1 METGEIDPEEIALSA
16 SALAPN
22 QEVDYSVKWLV
33 MAAVGMGV
41 FLATIDGS
49 IVNIALPTLERA
61 FQTDFAT
68 LQWVV
73 LVYLVMITTLMLS
86 VGRLADM
93 IGKKKIYATGFVIF
107 TVGSVLCGLS
117 PTIYWLIGFRILQAV
132 GAAMVMALGTA
143 IITEAFPPH
152 EWGRALGITGS
163 IVSVGIVIGPT
174 LGGLILES
182 FSWHWIFFVNLPV
195 GIVGTWMVLRYVP
208 AIKPKE
214 KQRFDFLGAL
224 VLLASLLC
232 LLLGMTIG
240 QGRGFDDL
248 LVLGLLA
255 GSVILGVIFVR
266 VELRASQ
273 PMVDLKLFRDRMF
286 SVNLLTALMV
296 FISSAGTVILMPFY
310 LENVLGYD
318 PRQVGLMLA
327 VVPVMLGISSP
338 ISGVATDRYGTRRIA
353 TLGLVLL
360 FIGYMS
366 LRSLSTDT
374 TALGYAL
381 RFVPIGLG
389 FGTFQSPNNTAIMAA
404 APRQQMGVVSGMIA
418 ISRTLGQVI
427 GIAILGAVWAS
438 LVVSHAGTP
447 VPGGATEAPPALQ
460 VAALQDTFLIVSVII
475 AIAVALSVWGM
486 LTAEKEK

>member
-1 METGEIDPEEIALSA
+1 
-16 SALAPN
+16 
-22 QEVDYSVKWLV
+22 
-33 MAAVGMGV
+33 
-41 FLATIDGS
+41 
-49 IVNIALPTLERA
+49 
-61 FQTDFAT
+61 
-68 LQWVV
+68 
-73 LVYLVMITTLMLS
+73 
-86 VGRLADM
+86 
-93 IGKKKIYATGFVIF
+93 
-107 TVGSVLCGLS
+107 
-117 PTIYWLIGFRILQAV
+117 
-132 GAAMVMALGTA
+132 MVMALGTA

-232 LLLGMTIG
+232 LLLGMTVG

-255 GSVILGVIFVR
+255 GSLILGVIFVR

-338 ISGVATDRYGTRRIA
+338 ISGVASDRYGTRRIA

-404 APRQQMGVVSGMIA
+404 APRKQMGVVSGMIA

-438 LVVSHAGTP
+438 LVVSHAGTS